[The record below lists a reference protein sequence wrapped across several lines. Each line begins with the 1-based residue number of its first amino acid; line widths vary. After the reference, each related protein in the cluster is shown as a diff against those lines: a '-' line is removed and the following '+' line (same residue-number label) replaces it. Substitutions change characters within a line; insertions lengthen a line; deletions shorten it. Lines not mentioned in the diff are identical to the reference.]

1 MKQWLL
7 REAKTLLNLVPD
19 TENILAIA
27 RQHRANFA
35 FLFPSIAVATDKH
48 VIVCNRWFA
57 GLKQDISF
65 IPYGAIVSMRVE
77 HSIFFSTIYLRLH
90 GSASKKD
97 NIFDTEKEEGEIRG
111 LLQADAL
118 HLAKAISSRL
128 PATMHYAAANQPTA
142 PEQQR
147 GQSEPQ
153 SHTYLPPTYVGDISF
168 SYSTT
173 AALEAHYETETKVK
187 PEELLIFKLRNQQ

>member
-97 NIFDTEKEEGEIRG
+97 
-111 LLQADAL
+111 
-118 HLAKAISSRL
+118 
-128 PATMHYAAANQPTA
+128 
-142 PEQQR
+142 
-147 GQSEPQ
+147 
-153 SHTYLPPTYVGDISF
+153 TYLIQ
-168 SYSTT
+168 
-173 AALEAHYETETKVK
+173 KRRRVK
-187 PEELLIFKLRNQQ
+187 SEVCFRQMHCIWQRQ